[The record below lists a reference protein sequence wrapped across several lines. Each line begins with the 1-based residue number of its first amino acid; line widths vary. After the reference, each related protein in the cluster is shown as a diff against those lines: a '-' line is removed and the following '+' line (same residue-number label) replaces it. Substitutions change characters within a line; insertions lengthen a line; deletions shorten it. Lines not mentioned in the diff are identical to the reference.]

1 MSRRLIVNAMCP
13 ICGKAVEQVPDHI
26 LKQKPHYHNA
36 EFVVTKAGYKQYIH
50 SSCWYDMIAK
60 KRPYMRKVM
69 S

>member
-1 MSRRLIVNAMCP
+1 MAQRLIVNGTCP
-13 ICGKAVEQVPDHI
+13 LCGKQVEQVPDRI

-50 SSCWYDMIAK
+50 SSCWHNMIAER
-60 KRPYMRKVM
+60 RPYTRKAL